1 MADAAAPRLEKK
13 KWIVENIEDNN
24 EIKVTLD
31 NAKQSVYIYN
41 VKKSVVM
48 IEGKASNITI
58 DGCEELGVVFS
69 DSVSGVESV
78 NSKKLQ
84 IQCNGHTPHV
94 QFDKVD
100 KATLYVTEAGR
111 VDMNVVTSIP
121 SATICRPLAG

>member
-1 MADAAAPRLEKK
+1 
-13 KWIVENIEDNN
+13 
-24 EIKVTLD
+24 
-31 NAKQSVYIYN
+31 
-41 VKKSVVM
+41 M

-94 QFDKVD
+94 QFDKVSVHGSGVG
-100 KATLYVTEAGR
+100 ACGQPVHSLG
-111 VDMNVVTSIP
+111 
-121 SATICRPLAG
+121 